1 MSQHTLKVWDPLV
14 RIFHWSL
21 VVCFTVAFLTGEEET
36 PWHIYMGYAV
46 MGLVLFRILWGFVG
60 PEHARFKSFL
70 FGPSKAI
77 QYLKSLTSGS
87 PQDYVGHNPLGGY
100 MVVLMLVTLLL
111 VTVTGLKAYGVEG
124 HGPLASHTTTPV
136 IFLAHAEKIT
146 DPENKVS
153 ESHPKKGDDY
163 WEELHEAASNF
174 MLGLALFHI
183 LMVFVYDKLHHKH
196 LVRAMITGKKH
207 ID

>member
-1 MSQHTLKVWDPLV
+1 
-14 RIFHWSL
+14 
-21 VVCFTVAFLTGEEET
+21 
-36 PWHIYMGYAV
+36 
-46 MGLVLFRILWGFVG
+46 
-60 PEHARFKSFL
+60 
-70 FGPSKAI
+70 
-77 QYLKSLTSGS
+77 
-87 PQDYVGHNPLGGY
+87 
-100 MVVLMLVTLLL
+100 MLATLLL
-111 VTVTGLKAYGVEG
+111 VTVTGLKAYGAEG
-124 HGPLASHTTTPV
+124 YGPLASHATTPV
-136 IFLAHAEKIT
+136 ISLAHAEKIAGT
-146 DPENKVS
+146 ENKAE